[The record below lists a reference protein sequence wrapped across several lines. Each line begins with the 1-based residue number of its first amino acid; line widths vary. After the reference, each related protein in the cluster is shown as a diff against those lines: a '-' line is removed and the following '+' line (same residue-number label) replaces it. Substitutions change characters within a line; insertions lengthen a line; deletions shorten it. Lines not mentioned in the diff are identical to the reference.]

1 MSGISRL
8 NIKNQPPNRFLS
20 LSPFPFFFFFLS
32 RTIDS
37 TNNDPFSLP
46 LDIIV
51 AVAVKARGSFARIR
65 ACIARVTREAT
76 AFFCLGERIRVNNA
90 RAFNERAS
98 RVATNA
104 YTRGQRKRERDDRKK
119 NPAACVRVF
128 LFFTFFFYFFTFF
141 DARFLQARSNSESE
155 RKSLSFEII
164 CSLDE

>member
-1 MSGISRL
+1 M
-8 NIKNQPPNRFLS
+8 
-20 LSPFPFFFFFLS
+20 
-32 RTIDS
+32 
-37 TNNDPFSLP
+37 
-46 LDIIV
+46 
-51 AVAVKARGSFARIR
+51 
-65 ACIARVTREAT
+65 TREAT

-104 YTRGQRKRERDDRKK
+104 YTRGQRKRERDNRKK
-119 NPAACVRVF
+119 IQPPVYFYF
-128 LFFTFFFYFFTFF
+128 LLFFFYFFTFF

>member
-104 YTRGQRKRERDDRKK
+104 YTRGQRKRERDNRKK

-128 LFFTFFFYFFTFF
+128 LFFTFFFIFFLFSMRASCKLEAT
-141 DARFLQARSNSESE
+141 LNLSE
-155 RKSLSFEII
+155 KSLSFEII